1 MNRPQLINGGGC
13 PMLTAKQRRFAAEYL
28 QDMNATAA
36 YRRAGYKAR
45 GHAAEV
51 NACRL
56 LRNAEVQRLVR
67 DHQAATEEQLAST
80 RIQVLNELGRIG
92 FGPERVAERTRA
104 LGLLARHF
112 SREGEPADAAVKT
125 SDEQVCLLTQ
135 HDPYDLTNL
144 TDEDIATLEAIVEKL
159 SLPLMARCP
168 CTRCRAARTPHTSS
182 GTHCDCGKCVTA
194 SKLHALESS
203 NARYRP

>member
-1 MNRPQLINGGGC
+1 
-13 PMLTAKQRRFAAEYL
+13 MLTAKQRRFAAEYL

-36 YRRAGYKAR
+36 YRRAGYRAR

-67 DHQAATEEQLAST
+67 DHQAATEEQLAIT
-80 RIQVLNELGRIG
+80 RSQVLNELGRIG

-112 SREGEPADAAVKT
+112 SREGEPAEAAAKT
-125 SDEQVCLLTQ
+125 SDGQVCLLTQ
-135 HDPYDLTNL
+135 GDPYDLTNL
-144 TDEDIATLEAIVEKL
+144 TDEEIATLDAIVEKL
-159 SLPLMARCP
+159 SLPVMARCP
-168 CTRCRAARTPHTSS
+168 CTSCRAARTPHTAS
-182 GTHCDCGKCVTA
+182 GTHCDCGRCATA
-194 SKLHALESS
+194 GKLRALDASS
-203 NARYRP
+203 ARYQP